1 MSEALGQEA
10 GGQAPEGPGPTAGWG
25 AQVGP
30 RYTGVQPDNQGPP
43 PGPRVGMSPPAHEA
57 CRASPQ
63 SKQHPKS
70 LCLRCLYVSMSQ
82 THEGPC
88 GDRGPADQTSNQGF
102 VQDWCDQ
109 CLGVGVVV
117 RGSQLR
123 VK

>member
-70 LCLRCLYVSMSQ
+70 LCLRLTRGHV
-82 THEGPC
+82 GI
-88 GDRGPADQTSNQGF
+88 GDQLIKPAIKGLCRTGVTSAWVWVWWSG
-102 VQDWCDQ
+102 DP
-109 CLGVGVVV
+109 
-117 RGSQLR
+117 SSE
-123 VK
+123 